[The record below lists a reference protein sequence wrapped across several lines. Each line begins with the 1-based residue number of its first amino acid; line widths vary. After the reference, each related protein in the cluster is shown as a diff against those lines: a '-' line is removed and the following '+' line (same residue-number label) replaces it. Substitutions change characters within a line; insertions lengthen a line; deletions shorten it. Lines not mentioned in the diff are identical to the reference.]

1 MAHSLC
7 NLILRS
13 AGSALI
19 EIPLRYKKMQKNMLP
34 LPAQVG
40 MRQSFNYG

>member
-1 MAHSLC
+1 MAQSLC

-13 AGSALI
+13 TGSALI
-19 EIPLRYKKMQKNMLP
+19 EIPLRYEKLQKNMLP

>member
-1 MAHSLC
+1 MALSLC

-13 AGSALI
+13 ACNALI
-19 EIPLRYKKMQKNMLP
+19 EIPLRYEKLQKNMLP